1 MPKQGG
7 RGGPRRNKVPD
18 IDVEHL
24 LDILNGYVRK
34 VGVKHAFCFGKYHNL
49 TREQA
54 VVASSLCDM
63 EDLVADLHKVSHSLE
78 FKYSDLK
85 TGLKETL
92 KQYPGIVE
100 RFPVEEQSDLSS
112 KLSESILVIC
122 NRCRRLSRQPSKFQE
137 ACSKASDFQVGKL
150 ERMKT
155 LLVPEPPDP
164 KSPGLPV
171 KASKKAKKTP
181 ASPKCGSP
189 TSVKTEDLLN
199 MDIPATQ
206 SSLGGSLLDE
216 AMGTEPIP
224 VRKAVLR
231 EAIAQK
237 KPAAKRPA
245 ASAEAVPSE
254 KKNSKGNG
262 TKKPQVAD
270 DACFADHKLKLM
282 PYNQTGAMAI
292 RIDKGPQ
299 LIQIKSKQGAKQSKA
314 LAEKLLAELK
324 NGMSLGDAKAWK
336 AARLAK
342 EK

>member
-1 MPKQGG
+1 
-7 RGGPRRNKVPD
+7 
-18 IDVEHL
+18 
-24 LDILNGYVRK
+24 
-34 VGVKHAFCFGKYHNL
+34 
-49 TREQA
+49 
-54 VVASSLCDM
+54 M
-63 EDLVADLHKVSHSLE
+63 E
-78 FKYSDLK
+78 
-85 TGLKETL
+85 
-92 KQYPGIVE
+92 
-100 RFPVEEQSDLSS
+100 LSS

-122 NRCRRLSRQPSKFQE
+122 NHCRRLSRQPSKFQE

-231 EAIAQK
+231 EAASSKKAQRQYHLQ
-237 KPAAKRPA
+237 KR
-245 ASAEAVPSE
+245 
-254 KKNSKGNG
+254 
-262 TKKPQVAD
+262 
-270 DACFADHKLKLM
+270 
-282 PYNQTGAMAI
+282 
-292 RIDKGPQ
+292 R
-299 LIQIKSKQGAKQSKA
+299 
-314 LAEKLLAELK
+314 
-324 NGMSLGDAKAWK
+324 AKAIAPK
-336 AARLAK
+336 SHRLQMMLALQTASSN
-342 EK
+342 